1 MLNMMPTKIKLFLKY
16 LFLILVFS
24 ITVYAK
30 PDAKTIAW
38 IETEIYT
45 FLSSRNVSE
54 SDSKIKVNFNS
65 VSHDNIIQ
73 APVRVS
79 CRKQGLITGK
89 TVFTFSY
96 KEKSSD
102 ESFQVVA
109 DISRFTNVPVLKKP
123 VDRYHIISKA
133 DLAIQYVEVTWRGN
147 DSPVSLKKAV
157 GQRTKRY
164 IPQGRVLMESMVETV
179 PVIKRGDQVN
189 MSVVNKNISLT
200 IPVICQGKG
209 APGDIIKV
217 RDAMS
222 NKYYYAEIQNS
233 SIVIFKTNKR

>member
-1 MLNMMPTKIKLFLKY
+1 MINMIPTKIKLFIKY

-24 ITVYAK
+24 AIVHAK
-30 PDAKTIAW
+30 PDTKTITW
-38 IETEIYT
+38 IENNIYT
-45 FLSSRNVSE
+45 FLSDRNISK
-54 SDSKIKVNFNS
+54 SDNKIKVNFNS
-65 VSHDNIIQ
+65 ASHDNIIQ
-73 APVRVS
+73 APVTIS

-96 KEKSSD
+96 SD
-102 ESFQVVA
+102 KNNNESFQVVA
-109 DISRFTNVPVLKKP
+109 DISRFTNVPVLKNA
-123 VDRYHIISKA
+123 VDRHHIISEA
-133 DLAIQYVEVTWRGN
+133 DLAVQFVEVTWRGN
-147 DSPVSLKKAV
+147 DSPVSLNKAV

-164 IPQGRVLMESMVETV
+164 IPQGRVLTESMIETV

-189 MSVVNKNISLT
+189 MNVVNKNISLS

-209 APGDIIKV
+209 APGDVIKV

-222 NKYYYAEIQNS
+222 NKYYYAEIQNA